1 MSIPR
6 VVTISLLLTLPT
18 MLSASPSIEV
28 GQPFPEIH
36 LPNME
41 TGELEALSKYRGKR
55 LLLIH
60 FASW

>member
-1 MSIPR
+1 
-6 VVTISLLLTLPT
+6 